1 MNIFF
6 FFHLAH
12 QQCGNIGKSLVFM
25 LPEKQ
30 WPFSVKLEVSEKF
43 LYELKISFPFIDG
56 KKEVLFLSLTV
67 SSVPKNI
74 T

>member
-1 MNIFF
+1 MNIF

-30 WPFSVKLEVSEKF
+30 WPFSVKLEVSEKIF
-43 LYELKISFPFIDG
+43 F
-56 KKEVLFLSLTV
+56 V
-67 SSVPKNI
+67 
-74 T
+74 

>member
-30 WPFSVKLEVSEKF
+30 WPFSVKLEVSEK
-43 LYELKISFPFIDG
+43 
-56 KKEVLFLSLTV
+56 LFFV
-67 SSVPKNI
+67 
-74 T
+74 